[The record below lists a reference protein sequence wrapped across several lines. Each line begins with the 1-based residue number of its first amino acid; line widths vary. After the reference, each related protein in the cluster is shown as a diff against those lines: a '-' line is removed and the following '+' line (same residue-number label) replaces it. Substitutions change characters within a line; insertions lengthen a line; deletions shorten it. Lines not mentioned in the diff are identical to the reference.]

1 MTAQKNMVT
10 GVTDPRDKEEEN
22 INSTVVKNAKNN
34 NILNSMPSLNNPEE
48 FKLTTNKEQLKL
60 D

>member
-22 INSTVVKNAKNN
+22 INSTVDKNAKNN